1 MSIIDQLLGCVFF
14 WKICSKLYF
23 YRVNLETSCSGTAEK
38 SQSTFFLLLSL
49 KDRRIYFLTT
59 YVSEAADMYVQVT
72 DSTSR
77 HLLSSLID

>member
-38 SQSTFFLLLSL
+38 SQSRLSL

-59 YVSEAADMYVQVT
+59 YVSEAADTYVQVT
-72 DSTSR
+72 ESTSR